1 MHSDLQERG
10 LSADFEQV
18 FVFKMLEVLDEIKNY
33 LLDTKIGKITKKL
46 REKQK
51 FQYPDN
57 VMTKLTSL

>member
-1 MHSDLQERG
+1 
-10 LSADFEQV
+10 
-18 FVFKMLEVLDEIKNY
+18 MLEVLDEIKNY